1 MKWCRLA
8 SIALALVLAA
18 PCDATPRPARP
29 AATWTADNGN
39 GTYTNPLF
47 FDEFSDPDMIR
58 VGDDFYLTG
67 TTMHAM
73 PGLPILH
80 SRDLVNWDF
89 VAYALDTLDLGPAYR
104 LEHGQ
109 NVYGRGIW
117 APSFRYHDGTFYI
130 FSNVNGQTTQLLRA
144 RSPRGPWTRT
154 PMKRSFHDLSVLF
167 DDDGKT
173 YVVWGYQEIHLA
185 QLDASLTDIVPGSE
199 RIIIPKGSGM
209 GEGSHFFKMN
219 GRYFITS
226 AEYAGPFRMP
236 AARATTPFGPYEINR
251 SISQWEDF
259 GEQQGYR
266 VRDPKADP
274 LVLTPPD
281 PKARGGLSLHQ
292 GGIIQTPRGETW
304 GWSMFEGNSVG
315 RLTALSPVTWQD
327 GWPYFGL
334 AGNLGRTPRTWVKP
348 DLPVTPDHAPY
359 VRSDSF
365 DRPGLLPIWQ
375 WNHVP
380 VPDAWSLTARAGALR
395 LHALPAT
402 GFLQA
407 RNTLTQRSIGPQS
420 SPTVE
425 LDAHALRDGDVAGLG
440 LLNRPYSWFGVHRA
454 GTALFL
460 LQTDETGG
468 EKARIRLETGHVWL
482 RTDADFTTET
492 ARYSYSRDGRRFIPF
507 GSPVPMAFQLIT
519 FQGVRYTL
527 FAYNGDGKPGGQA
540 DFLSFSL
547 TEGRPESRPAIPYDR
562 TISFTPIG
570 SGDTPA
576 ALRGGVRVVDHGLG
590 RVGLERGDRALTVA
604 ADGSVAWHA
613 RRAAPDPAQSFQWM
627 ESLSGGAILMAL
639 STHRYLRLTDT
650 GTLRADSPG
659 PTADN
664 ADRSRWK
671 VR

>member
-1 MKWCRLA
+1 MKWCWLA
-8 SIALALVLAA
+8 SVALALPFAA
-18 PCDATPRPARP
+18 PLDAAPQQPRS

-89 VAYALDTLDLGPAYR
+89 VTYALDTLDLGSAYR
-104 LEHGQ
+104 LEKGE

-117 APSFRYHDGTFYI
+117 APSFRYHAGTFYI
-130 FSNVNGQTTQLLRA
+130 FSNVNGQTTQMLTA
-144 RSPRGPWTRT
+144 PAPRGPWKRT

-173 YVVWGYQEIHLA
+173 YVIWGYQEIHLA
-185 QLDASLTDIVPGSE
+185 QLDATLTDIVPGSE

-219 GRYFITS
+219 GKYFITS

-236 AARATTPFGPYEINR
+236 AARSSSPLGPYEINP

-259 GEQQGYR
+259 GELQGYR
-266 VRDPKADP
+266 VKDARADP
-274 LVLTPPD
+274 LVLTPPN

-292 GGIIQTPRGETW
+292 GGVIQTPKGDTW

-315 RLTALSPVTWQD
+315 RLTALSPVTWKD

-334 AGNLGRTPRTWVKP
+334 PGNLGRTPRTWIKP
-348 DLPVTPDHAPY
+348 DLPQTPDRAPY
-359 VRSDSF
+359 VRSDPF
-365 DRPGLLPIWQ
+365 DGPGLRPVWQ

-380 VPDAWSLTARAGALR
+380 VPAAWSLSERKGALR

-407 RNTLTQRSIGPQS
+407 RNTLTQRAIGPQS

-425 LDAHALRDGDVAGLG
+425 LDASGLKVGDVAGLG
-440 LLNRPYSWFGVHRA
+440 LLNRPYSWFGVRRDES
-454 GTALFL
+454 ALFL
-460 LQTDETGG
+460 VQTDEIGG
-468 EKARIRLETGHVWL
+468 EKARVRLETGHIWL

-492 ARYSYSRDGRRFIPF
+492 ARYSYSLDGRSFTPI
-507 GSPVPMAFQLIT
+507 GAPVQMAFQLIT
-519 FQGVRYTL
+519 FQGVRYGL
-527 FAYNGDGKPGGQA
+527 FAYHQGGTPGGQA
-540 DFLSFSL
+540 DFLSYTLAERRS
-547 TEGRPESRPAIPYDR
+547 ESRPAIPYNR
-562 TISFTPIG
+562 TVRFMPVGTRE
-570 SGDTPA
+570 TPA
-576 ALRGGVRVVDHGLG
+576 LLQGGVRVVDHGLG
-590 RVGLERGDRALTVA
+590 RVGLEQGNRALTA
-604 ADGSVAWHA
+604 LPDGSVAWQPK
-613 RRAAPDPAQSFQWM
+613 RADRDPTQSFQWM
-627 ESLSGGAILMAL
+627 ESLSGGALLMAL
-639 STHRYLRLTDT
+639 STNRYLHQTDT

-659 PTADN
+659 ATADN
-664 ADRSRWK
+664 ADRSRWN